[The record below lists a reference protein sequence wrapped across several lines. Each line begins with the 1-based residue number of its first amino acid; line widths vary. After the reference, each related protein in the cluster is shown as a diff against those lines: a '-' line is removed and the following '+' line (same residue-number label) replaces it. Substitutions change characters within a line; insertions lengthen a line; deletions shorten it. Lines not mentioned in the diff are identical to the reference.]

1 MTTLDPLDDLEFTLG
16 RLDGRRVWFAS
27 DGTVVPYVGGGD
39 GDDDIDDDDHDD
51 DGADGTDGDD
61 GDDGDDGYAESLA
74 ELANL
79 AHEMGLSPAQLKGR
93 LEASKKWERRAK
105 ENKAEVNRLR
115 SRGSNGS
122 DDDSGDAEQV
132 REQVRSEERTRFA
145 SRSVEMYLD
154 AQVEAGRITDEQAD
168 GLLDSIDPTKFIDD
182 DGDVDTDKVKGLL
195 KVIAKPGKGTQDDG
209 TKGRLDS
216 GQGRRQGTQRRGE
229 KQSYAAGRDLWA
241 ERTAASS

>member
-1 MTTLDPLDDLEFTLG
+1 MTILDPLDDLEFTLG
-16 RLDGRRVWFAS
+16 RLDGRRVWFVS

-39 GDDDIDDDDHDD
+39 GDDDTDDDDHADGADDRDDQDDADD
-51 DGADGTDGDD
+51 DGDGDED
-61 GDDGDDGYAESLA
+61 SGDSA
-74 ELANL
+74 ELRKWKR
-79 AHEMGLSPAQLKGR
+79 EKR
-93 LEASKKWERRAK
+93 KWEKRAK
-105 ENKAEVNRLR
+105 DNRRELERLR
-115 SRGSNGS
+115 NRGSNSS
-122 DDDSGDAEQV
+122 DDDHGDEQV

-195 KVIAKPGKGTQDDG
+195 KVIAKPAKGTEDDG
-209 TKGRLDS
+209 TKRRLDS

-229 KQSYAAGRDLWA
+229 KRGSVASGRELY
-241 ERTAASS
+241 EQLHGKKTG